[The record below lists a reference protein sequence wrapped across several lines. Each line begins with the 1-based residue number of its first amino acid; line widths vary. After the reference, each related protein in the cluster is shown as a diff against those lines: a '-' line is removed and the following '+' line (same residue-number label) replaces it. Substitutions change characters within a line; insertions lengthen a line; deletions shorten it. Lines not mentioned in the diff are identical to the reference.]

1 MKKRN
6 TVPEHFQF
14 AIIAADVVMFTIRD
28 NKLLVRL
35 TKVQRPP
42 HFSNSRGMPGG
53 LIDPKETAEE
63 AAKRL
68 VRTKGLLDARE
79 IYIEQLYTFSELKRD
94 PRGRVVAVAY
104 RTHTVGKTLYERTT

>member
-68 VRTKGLLDARE
+68 VRTKGLFDARE
-79 IYIEQLYTFSELKRD
+79 S
-94 PRGRVVAVAY
+94 
-104 RTHTVGKTLYERTT
+104 TLSSCTP